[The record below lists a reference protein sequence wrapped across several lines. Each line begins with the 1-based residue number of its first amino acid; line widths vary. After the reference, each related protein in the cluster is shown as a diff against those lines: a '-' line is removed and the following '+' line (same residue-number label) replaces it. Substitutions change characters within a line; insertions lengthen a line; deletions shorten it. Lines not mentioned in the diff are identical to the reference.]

1 MSKAT
6 GGGERYHRNDIE
18 ILGGIDRNI
27 FQDQG
32 CEGGGGRN
40 DNTKSNTNNNNDNN
54 NGFRFVVFSR
64 AEE

>member
-6 GGGERYHRNDIE
+6 GGRDITE
-18 ILGGIDRNI
+18 TISKYLVVSTGTFFKIRGAR
-27 FQDQG
+27 
-32 CEGGGGRN
+32 GGRN